1 MPWDDW
7 FDLSPE
13 ERAEKESA
21 FLDYLED
28 FYSEEDFPDVIA
40 SFESGYKD
48 AIRAWHEEKMRQ
60 RCSRGS

>member
-7 FDLSPE
+7 FDLSSE
-13 ERAEKESA
+13 ERAQEESA

-28 FYSEEDFPDVIA
+28 IYRGEDFRSVVAI
-40 SFESGYKD
+40 FESRYKD

-60 RCSRGS
+60 RRSR